1 MGLRE
6 GNEQRQEMFGIN
18 YKETQH
24 PERACGLFE
33 HLLGTGSFLLWEMKG
48 TEKTQKQENSCKV
61 WLCSVTK
68 LHWFYA
74 DIFIPIISLTFSK
87 IAGIKSYS
95 SVPPILLKNI
105 YHSAIENIFSY
116 CMTVCYASCTASD
129 LRELQCVVKTAQ
141 RISGVELSSL
151 TELYTSRL
159 QRRTRCILL
168 PIQPIQV
175 TSSLNCFH
183 LLDSTGRYKFV
194 QRGWEIASYQER

>member
-1 MGLRE
+1 MGLHE
-6 GNEQRQEMFGIN
+6 GNEQKQEMFGIN

-48 TEKTQKQENSCKV
+48 TEKTQKQENCCMQCYRIALI
-61 WLCSVTK
+61 LCR
-68 LHWFYA
+68 Y
-74 DIFIPIISLTFSK
+74 FIPIISLTFSK

-105 YHSAIENIFSY
+105 YHSTIENLFSF

-168 PIQPIQV
+168 LI
-175 TSSLNCFH
+175 
-183 LLDSTGRYKFV
+183 
-194 QRGWEIASYQER
+194 